1 MTDIVIG
8 LAANKKK
15 KGNKTMELIYR
26 TIDGKEFDNEADA
39 CYHENT
45 IMDNVIML
53 NRNNEVVEATSN
65 AFLVWLK
72 DVNANL
78 AFHAMAERQGDLDV
92 SSITK
97 GEDYGLYYWD
107 EGLEEYRWI
116 DTDMIDGLIKIK
128 SIVEGRGDKFNV

>member
-1 MTDIVIG
+1 
-8 LAANKKK
+8 
-15 KGNKTMELIYR
+15 MEIIYR

-39 CYHENT
+39 CYHESILTNS
-45 IMDNVIML
+45 VIML
-53 NRNNEVVEATSN
+53 NRNKEIVQYTSQ

-72 DVNANL
+72 DENANL
-78 AFHAMAERQGDLDV
+78 AFHAMAERQGDPDV

-107 EGLEEYRWI
+107 EGYEEYRWI

-128 SIVEGRGDKFNV
+128 DIVEGRGDKFNV

>member
-1 MTDIVIG
+1 
-8 LAANKKK
+8 
-15 KGNKTMELIYR
+15 MEIIYR

-45 IMDNVIML
+45 IMDNVVML
-53 NRNNEVVEATSN
+53 NRNNEVVEVTSN

-97 GEDYGLYYWD
+97 GEDYGLFYWD

-116 DTDMIDGLIKIK
+116 DTDMIDGLIKMK
-128 SIVEGRGDKFNV
+128 ELVEEKGGHF